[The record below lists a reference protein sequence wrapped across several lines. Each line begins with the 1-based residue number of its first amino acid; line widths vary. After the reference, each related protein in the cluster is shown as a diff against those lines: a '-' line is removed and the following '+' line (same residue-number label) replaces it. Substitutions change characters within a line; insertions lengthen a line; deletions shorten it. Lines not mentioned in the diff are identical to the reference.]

1 MVSPSHKKEAVEHV
15 VRQRLCS
22 VRRACRYLGLS
33 RSTYR
38 YRPRPLT
45 ARQQQQHERIVALS
59 WQCPRYGY
67 RRIRA
72 LLSAEGWPVSREQV
86 QRIRRR
92 EGLKVA
98 PKPKEDPASGRI
110 HRTPD
115 SGLLSKP
122 RVELG
127 FSLRPNGEWRDIE
140 DEDAVR

>member
-1 MVSPSHKKEAVEHV
+1 MKSGAEVRNV
-15 VRQRLCS
+15 VTGTATVPVTTGGIQRVKGGLYIYS
-22 VRRACRYLGLS
+22 VYLIL
-33 RSTYR
+33 RT
-38 YRPRPLT
+38 
-45 ARQQQQHERIVALS
+45 
-59 WQCPRYGY
+59 
-67 RRIRA
+67 
-72 LLSAEGWPVSREQV
+72 AEGWPASREQV

-127 FSLRPNGEWRDIE
+127 FSLRPNGEWRHAE
-140 DEDAVR
+140 DDDLAGPV